1 MRRLLIRFASGFV
14 TLFFSTILIFVLI
27 RLSPGDPVKMFLGT
41 PSDMPLLGSSEYEER
56 VDALRT
62 ELGLDQGI
70 VVQYVHWLKR
80 LSQFD
85 MGTSIYTKRP
95 VGLEIASRLPAT
107 LLLSSLALLIQLA
120 LAIPLGILSAVNAG
134 RALDGAIRLVCV
146 FFSSLPGFV
155 VGLMLLS
162 FFAVTF
168 HVYEIS
174 NSASLSRLWLP
185 AVTLGIA
192 GAPQLARMVRACML
206 SEFGQIY
213 ITSALARGLP
223 RNRVIT
229 NALRNALIPITTMVS
244 LTFATLMG
252 GSVITESIYTW
263 PGIGEY
269 ALTSV
274 LWHDY
279 PVIQA
284 YAVVT
289 VSVVILINMLAD
301 LLYALLDP
309 QIHRKG
315 AAKIETK
322 AR

>member
-1 MRRLLIRFASGFV
+1 MKRLMIRFASGLV
-14 TLFFSTILIFVLI
+14 TLFLSTILIFVLI
-27 RLSPGDPVKMFLGT
+27 RASPGDPVKMFLGT
-41 PSDMPLLGSSEYEER
+41 PSDMPLMGSAEYEER
-56 VDALRT
+56 VDALRA
-62 ELGLDQGI
+62 ELGLDQSI
-70 VVQYVHWLKR
+70 VVQYIHWVKR
-80 LSQFD
+80 LSRFD

-95 VGLEIASRLPAT
+95 VSQEIANRLPAT

-120 LAIPLGILSAVNAG
+120 LGITLGILSAVNAG
-134 RALDGAIRLVCV
+134 RVLDGVVRFICV

-155 VGLMLLS
+155 VGLILLS
-162 FFAVTF
+162 FFAVTL

-174 NSASLSRLWLP
+174 NNTSLTRLWLP

-206 SEFGQIY
+206 SEFGQTY

-223 RNRVIT
+223 RNKIVT

-252 GSVITESIYTW
+252 GSVIIESIYTW

-289 VSVVILINMLAD
+289 VSIVILINMLAE
-301 LLYALLDP
+301 LIYALLDP
-309 QIHRKG
+309 QIYKKG
-315 AAKIETK
+315 AVKN
-322 AR
+322 